1 MDSDKTI
8 FATGNSNDLEST
20 IGFGSLSTSCSI
32 YLDNET
38 EIQVGAKYQ
47 LVSTNTIH
55 LVGFYIQEV

>member
-1 MDSDKTI
+1 MDSDRTI

-20 IGFGSLSTSCSI
+20 IEFGSLSTSCSI

-38 EIQVGAKYQ
+38 EIHVGARYQ
-47 LVSTNTIH
+47 TASINTIY